1 MPACVQVM
9 SAGVC
14 WPVCKSCMLV
24 YAGLCSS
31 HACLY
36 MAACKASFYEAE
48 AGRSHVEIQSGATQ
62 RDLSQSSSLWDE
74 LFTHI
79 ILIQTSLQLHY
90 GLC

>member
-1 MPACVQVM
+1 M
-9 SAGVC
+9 SVGGS
-14 WPVCKSCMLV
+14 WPVCKTCTLV

-31 HACLY
+31 HACWY

-48 AGRSHVEIQSGATQ
+48 AGRSHVQVQSGATQ

-79 ILIQTSLQLHY
+79 ILI
-90 GLC
+90 